1 MSVTLV
7 KINNPFDIRDRDIT
21 SVKLDAAR
29 PFQDF
34 LSEYVHISDELE
46 YHASINGRVFA
57 PDEIPAQLV
66 APGDYVAVCPVLRG
80 GGGNGGKNPLAIL
93 AGIALAAFAFG
104 VVAPGVSG
112 MFGGSAIAGKLAGG
126 ITLMVGGQLISNA
139 FGPKMKESEDTESYR
154 WGSLQPITAQGAVI
168 PITYGTVR
176 TAGQVLNQYIR
187 VDGDTQYMELL
198 LCGGQGHIDEFSDIR
213 INDNPAENFQNVTWD
228 TRPGDNSQTPISGF
242 ENLYDTQYVGVTL
255 KCGNNSKGEED
266 KDIPGEWFVSELEG
280 DSADYLEVTLDF
292 PEGMGWY
299 PETRS
304 GPESHWVKPEFE
316 YSMETAQGSWGSWVP
331 WFIEEF
337 EGATA
342 KPFTRVRRTG
352 KLTSGRY
359 RVRARMLAK
368 DGAHP
373 TKDKNTTVWT
383 SLTTVVESPMVHPGK
398 ALLGIKMQATDQ
410 LNQSTPTVTWRQTR
424 NNVLVY
430 MNGQWQ
436 QKNARNPAWIIY
448 DLCVQA
454 RSLDGTVHVFGE
466 SPERMDLTAFAAWAA
481 WNEQSLGNRG
491 PIVMNLLVDET
502 KDLWQWVNDVAASA
516 RGAVV
521 MRGTKISCI
530 WDQPSEPV
538 QLFSMGNIV
547 AGSFSGEFLSVDG
560 RANAV
565 EISFLNEAKNFE
577 REQITVYGHGFDDA
591 DNRANP
597 VSVELT
603 GITNFD
609 AAWQEGLY
617 RLNQNRYI
625 LRTITFTADIDAI
638 ACQVGDVILVQHD
651 VPRWGQGGRIL
662 SVEGNTVV
670 VDHALELNEGVTY
683 NVMIRRQSDDSILQ
697 RTAAATGS
705 GATTMITISSAAG
718 ISPYDVFAIGEMQAV
733 AKPFR
738 VQEMSR
744 SDDLHITLTCT
755 EYIAALYTEDGVPPI
770 IDYSLPSNRIAGLA
784 LTPGGYYSSTGQW
797 VPELWANWSYRGQKP
812 VAYEVEWKYDQGLW
826 EQRRNTMETTAQ
838 CPLRETVALYSV
850 RVRALY
856 TSAPPSDWVYATS
869 EGVVIG
875 NGIPPDAPTNLTANG
890 LFGFASLEWVNPT
903 NSDLSHIEIWENDK
917 DELMTASLVGQ
928 TRANSFTRML
938 PAGGTKWYWVRAVNY
953 TGQKSDYNSQA
964 GTPCVID
971 PESAEAWITDYL
983 EKNPWLL
990 EALEELNTRIK
1001 PLEINI
1007 HDINLE
1013 LQDINIDLSDIDFK
1027 LANVDITL
1035 KDIDTNITEI
1045 NTDIAEIKEITIP
1058 TIQADLQGQ
1067 ITDNRN
1073 EINQNLATAMDM
1085 IAEGVLRLAD
1095 QADYVGDVFRWAG
1108 MEINPE
1114 EGTVVIRALE
1124 DLKTETGYQ
1133 FSNVEQRLDAQTADI
1148 NLKASRA
1155 YVDESVASIIAAIIA
1170 AEEWK
1175 FNGTLGGWT
1184 AQNATLTAQP
1194 GGMQYVV
1201 TAETPSL
1208 TSPDFSIPG
1217 NVNNIIGL
1225 QFSQTAGAIN
1235 AVIKVQYKTPDHGY
1249 SDSYMRRINVVGD
1262 ISFTRS
1268 VQINM
1273 HELTAGGSDW
1283 KDSTITGIRLFIGAS
1298 VGQEYQINFVNIGQS
1313 SMSDLALQDLELRIT
1328 QAEIDIDGANAAIAL
1343 KADETTV
1350 TALQQ
1355 RLNSAEVRIDGL
1367 NSAIA
1372 LKADQTTVDGVNTR
1386 LQSAEVEIDALNGR
1400 ISQQVIDYEGIQG
1413 QIDDLTAAAI
1423 QNSINEHEGQEERR
1437 IKLALA
1443 RQELNARID
1452 DTNEAVA
1459 NYRLELLAIINENSA
1474 LYESQI
1480 TAVAN
1485 DLSSEVQARE
1495 TLSAKVGQNTAA
1507 IQTEQTARSTA
1518 DEALSNRITTLQ
1530 STVNGNTAAI
1540 QTEQTTRANADTAL
1554 SNRITTMQSTVNS
1567 NTSAIQTEAQ
1577 TRADADTAEA
1587 KARQTLAS
1595 KVSQNTAAIQT
1606 EATTRANADSALS
1619 TRIDTLQST
1628 VNSNTAAIQ
1637 TEAKARAD
1645 ADSAEAQARQT
1656 LATKVNSNTAAI
1668 QTEQTTR
1675 ANADTALSNQI
1686 STLRAS
1692 VNSNT
1697 AAIQAEETARAAADT
1712 AEANARK
1719 TLQTTVDK
1727 NTTAIQT
1734 EETARINADNGLSS
1748 RITSLQTK
1756 VNSNTAEIQTEQQTR
1771 ATADSVLAS
1780 QITTIQAYEGMTAE
1794 ELQAQIDALT
1804 AASFQNSVNEH
1815 EGQEERRIKLALAR
1829 EELSAEIDE
1838 TNRAVS
1844 EYRLQ
1849 LLAVINENSAL
1860 YDRKIQAVADD
1871 LSAEVTSRETLAAT
1885 VGQNTAAI
1893 QTEQTARA
1901 SADSGLAQQISTL
1914 QTKVNGNT
1922 AAIQN
1927 EAKARADA
1935 DTAEVSARQALQTKV
1950 NENTSAIQT
1959 ETEARVNADSGL
1971 SSQISTLQTK
1981 VNNNTVAIQ
1990 DEAKVRAEADKAEAD
2005 ARITLSGKVEDT
2017 SAAIQEE
2024 QRLRIEGD
2032 KASASAITQMK
2043 AQIDEDIKA
2052 AVKKETDARVTSE
2065 SAIVRDVST
2074 IQTTLRDPRTGKGL
2088 IASVQQ
2094 NAQAIANTNGTLETK
2109 YTLKLDSNG
2118 YVVGYQLY
2126 NGGDSKSTFT
2136 LSADSFVVAKPG
2148 STNPRQMLVYDSAS
2162 GMLVLNSLMVNRAAI
2177 KDASVDTLKLAGRSV
2192 TIPVGY
2198 NDFSGISWGTNNSG
2212 VVGVYKPLQVS
2223 NGSSGYANVSVGI
2236 SNVVVNEP
2244 IYIIFSCDLQASIC
2258 TLGFS
2263 FDVKIGS
2270 VSQGGREISSAF
2282 TALKN
2287 ERRSGSFSTSFI
2299 ITPKNSGL
2307 AFIYPYW
2314 RISYTHAANDGSF
2327 NFNHSYIGYFS
2338 LLALQCK
2345 R

>member
-1 MSVTLV
+1 MAKKNRGILYMSVTLV
-7 KINNPFDIRDRDIT
+7 KINNPFDIRDRDIK
-21 SVKLDAAR
+21 SVKLDTAR

-316 YSMETAQGSWGSWVP
+316 YSMETAPGSWGSWVP
-331 WFIEEF
+331 WFVEEF

-662 SVEGNTVV
+662 SVDGNQVV
-670 VDHALELNEGVTY
+670 VDHTLNLDAGVTY

-697 RTAAATGS
+697 RTAASTGS

-812 VAYEVEWKYDQGLW
+812 VSYEVEWKYDQGLW

-856 TSAPPSDWVYATS
+856 TSAPPSDWAYATS

-875 NGIPPDAPTNLTANG
+875 NGIPPDAPTNLRANG
-890 LFGFASLEWVNPT
+890 WFGFASLEWVNPT
-903 NSDLSHIEIWENDK
+903 NADLSHIEVWENDK
-917 DELMTASLVGQ
+917 DELATASIVGQ
-928 TRANSFTRML
+928 TRADSFTRML

-953 TGQKSDYNSQA
+953 TGQKSDYNDQA
-964 GTPCVID
+964 GTPCIVD
-971 PESAEAWITDYL
+971 PESAEAWMTDYI
-983 EKNPWLL
+983 ERNPWIR
-990 EALEELNTRIK
+990 EALEELNTRID

-1027 LANVDITL
+1027 LANVDIKL
-1035 KDIDTNITEI
+1035 KDVD
-1045 NTDIAEIKEITIP
+1045 TDITEIKEITIP

-1108 MEINPE
+1108 MEIDPE

-1225 QFSQTAGAIN
+1225 QFSQTAGTIN

-1298 VGQEYQINFVNIGQS
+1298 VGQEYKINFVNIGQS

-1400 ISQQVIDYEGIQG
+1400 ISQQVLDYEGIQG
-1413 QIDDLTAAAI
+1413 QIDDLTAASI

-1452 DTNEAVA
+1452 NTNEAVA

-1474 LYESQI
+1474 LYEEQI

-1495 TLSAKVGQNTAA
+1495 TLAAKVGQNTAA

-1518 DEALSNRITTLQ
+1518 DEALSNRIT
-1530 STVNGNTAAI
+1530 
-1540 QTEQTTRANADTAL
+1540 
-1554 SNRITTMQSTVNS
+1554 
-1567 NTSAIQTEAQ
+1567 
-1577 TRADADTAEA
+1577 
-1587 KARQTLAS
+1587 
-1595 KVSQNTAAIQT
+1595 
-1606 EATTRANADSALS
+1606 
-1619 TRIDTLQST
+1619 TLQST

-1686 STLRAS
+1686 STLRTT

-1719 TLQTTVDK
+1719 TLQATVDK

-1771 ATADSVLAS
+1771 ANADSALAS
-1780 QITTIQAYEGMTAE
+1780 QITSIQAYDGLTAG

-1885 VGQNTAAI
+1885 VGQNTTAI
-1893 QTEQTARA
+1893 RNEQTTRA
-1901 SADSGLAQQISTL
+1901 NADNALSSQISTL
-1914 QTKVNGNT
+1914 TTKVNGNT

-1927 EAKARADA
+1927 EAKTRADA
-1935 DTAEVSARQALQTKV
+1935 DTAEANARQTLQTKV
-1950 NENTSAIQT
+1950 NANTAAIQT
-1959 ETEARVNADSGL
+1959 ETTARVNADNGL
-1971 SSQISTLQTK
+1971 TSQISTLQTK
-1981 VNNNTVAIQ
+1981 VAQNTAAIQ
-1990 DEAKVRAEADKAEAD
+1990 AEAKARADADKVEAD
-2005 ARITLSGKVEDT
+2005 ARNTLQGKVEQNTAD
-2017 SAAIQEE
+2017 IQDER
-2024 QRLRIEGD
+2024 RLRIQGD
-2032 KASASAITQMK
+2032 EAEATARTQMQAK
-2043 AQIDEDIKA
+2043 INEDIKA
-2052 AVKKETDARVTSE
+2052 AVDKETDARVTSE
-2065 SAIVRDVST
+2065 SVIVSDVST

-2109 YTLKLDSNG
+2109 YTLKLDNNG

-2162 GMLVLNSLMVNRAAI
+2162 GMLVLNSLMVNRASMKEAC
-2177 KDASVDTLKLAGRSV
+2177 VDTLILDKRAV
-2192 TIPVGY
+2192 TIPKGL
-2198 NDFSGISWGTNNSG
+2198 SGIYSPTWGDKTIGTYYYIPAGGGGGNILLAVPQVVAGEPIYLFFTCNISVEMCYVNMQLRIFDAFPYDYNMYMGQSVAAFANEKRTSTFSYSG
-2212 VVGVYKPLQVS
+2212 IITPERSGTIVVMPMWRVGSIYGAVGTSDYKRSYLS
-2223 NGSSGYANVSVGI
+2223 NGSI
-2236 SNVVVNEP
+2236 
-2244 IYIIFSCDLQASIC
+2244 
-2258 TLGFS
+2258 
-2263 FDVKIGS
+2263 
-2270 VSQGGREISSAF
+2270 
-2282 TALKN
+2282 
-2287 ERRSGSFSTSFI
+2287 
-2299 ITPKNSGL
+2299 
-2307 AFIYPYW
+2307 
-2314 RISYTHAANDGSF
+2314 
-2327 NFNHSYIGYFS
+2327 
-2338 LLALQCK
+2338 LALQCK

>member
-7 KINNPFDIRDRDIT
+7 TINNPFDIRDRDIK
-21 SVKLDAAR
+21 SVKLDTAR
-29 PFQDF
+29 PFHDF
-34 LSEYVHISDELE
+34 LSEHVHISDELE

-198 LCGGQGHIDEFSDIR
+198 LCGGQGHIDEFLDIR

-280 DSADYLEVTLDF
+280 DAADYLEVTLDF

-316 YSMETAQGSWGSWVP
+316 YSMETAPGSWGSWVP

-651 VPRWGQGGRIL
+651 VPRWGQGGRVL
-662 SVEGNTVV
+662 SVEGNTVI

-812 VAYEVEWKYDQGLW
+812 VSYEVEWKYDQGLW

-856 TSAPPSDWVYATS
+856 TSAPPSDWAYATS

-875 NGIPPDAPTNLTANG
+875 NGIPPDAPTNLRANG
-890 LFGFASLEWVNPT
+890 WFGFASLEWVNPT
-903 NSDLSHIEIWENDK
+903 NADLSHIEVWENDK
-917 DELMTASLVGQ
+917 DELATASMVGQ
-928 TRANSFTRML
+928 TRADSFTRML

-953 TGQKSDYNSQA
+953 TGQKSDYNDQA
-964 GTPCVID
+964 GTPCIID

-983 EKNPWLL
+983 ERNPWIR
-990 EALEELNTRIK
+990 EALEELNTRID
-1001 PLEINI
+1001 PLEI
-1007 HDINLE
+1007 DI
-1013 LQDINIDLSDIDFK
+1013 QDITLDLDDIDVR
-1027 LANVDITL
+1027 LANVDIKL
-1035 KDIDTNITEI
+1035 ADFDNEI
-1045 NTDIAEIKEITIP
+1045 
-1058 TIQADLQGQ
+1058 ADLQGQ
-1067 ITDNRN
+1067 VTDNRN
-1073 EINQNLATAMDM
+1073 EINNNLATAMDM

-1108 MEINPE
+1108 MEIYPE
-1114 EGTVVIRALE
+1114 DGLVVIRALE
-1124 DLKTETGYQ
+1124 DLKTDTGYQ
-1133 FSNVEQRLDAQTADI
+1133 FSNVEQRLDAQEASI

-1175 FNGTLGGWT
+1175 FSNTLNGWT

-1194 GGMQYVV
+1194 VGMLYAI
-1201 TAETPSL
+1201 TGATPSL

-1225 QFSQTAGAIN
+1225 QFSQTAGTTNAI
-1235 AVIKVQYKTPDHGY
+1235 IKVQYKTAAHGF
-1249 SDSYMRRINVVGD
+1249 SDSYMRRITVVGD
-1262 ISFTRS
+1262 ITFTRS

-1273 HELTAGGSDW
+1273 HDLTAGGDDW
-1283 KDSTITGIRLFIGAS
+1283 KNSTITGIRLLIGS
-1298 VGQEYQINFVNIGQS
+1298 VAGQEYQINFVNIGQS

-1328 QAEIDIDGANAAIAL
+1328 QAEIDIDGANAAISL

-1355 RLNSAEVRIDGL
+1355 RLNSAEVMIDGL

-1372 LKADQTTVDGVNTR
+1372 LKADQTTVEGVNAR

-1400 ISQQVIDYEGIQG
+1400 ISQQVVDYEGLQG
-1413 QIDDLTAAAI
+1413 QIDDLSAASL
-1423 QNSINEHEGQEERR
+1423 QNSINEHDGQEERR
-1437 IKLALA
+1437 LKLALA

-1452 DTNEAVA
+1452 ETNQAVA
-1459 NYRLELLAIINENSA
+1459 TYRLELLAIIDESSAYFGNEIQAIANG
-1474 LYESQI
+1474 L
-1480 TAVAN
+1480 TA
-1485 DLSSEVQARE
+1485 EVQARE
-1495 TLSAKVGQNTAA
+1495 TL
-1507 IQTEQTARSTA
+1507 
-1518 DEALSNRITTLQ
+1518 
-1530 STVNGNTAAI
+1530 
-1540 QTEQTTRANADTAL
+1540 
-1554 SNRITTMQSTVNS
+1554 
-1567 NTSAIQTEAQ
+1567 
-1577 TRADADTAEA
+1577 
-1587 KARQTLAS
+1587 
-1595 KVSQNTAAIQT
+1595 
-1606 EATTRANADSALS
+1606 
-1619 TRIDTLQST
+1619 
-1628 VNSNTAAIQ
+1628 
-1637 TEAKARAD
+1637 
-1645 ADSAEAQARQT
+1645 QAR
-1656 LATKVNSNTAAI
+1656 VNSNTAAI

-1675 ANADTALSNQI
+1675 ASADES
-1686 STLRAS
+1686 
-1692 VNSNT
+1692 
-1697 AAIQAEETARAAADT
+1697 
-1712 AEANARK
+1712 
-1719 TLQTTVDK
+1719 
-1727 NTTAIQT
+1727 
-1734 EETARINADNGLSS
+1734 LSS
-1748 RITSLQTK
+1748 RITSLQSK
-1756 VNSNTAEIQTEQQTR
+1756 VNANTAEIQTEQQTR

-1829 EELSAEIDE
+1829 EEMNAQIDE
-1838 TNRAVS
+1838 ANRAVA

-1860 YDRKIQAVADD
+1860 YDRKIKAVADD
-1871 LSAEVTSRETLAAT
+1871 LSAEVTSREILAAT

-1901 SADSGLAQQISTL
+1901 NADSALSSQITIL
-1914 QTKVNGNT
+1914 QSKVGNNT
-1922 AAIQN
+1922 AAIQA

-1935 DTAEVSARQALQTKV
+1935 DKVEADAR
-1950 NENTSAIQT
+1950 N
-1959 ETEARVNADSGL
+1959 
-1971 SSQISTLQTK
+1971 TLQGK
-1981 VNNNTVAIQ
+1981 VEQNTAAIQ
-1990 DEAKVRAEADKAEAD
+1990 DER
-2005 ARITLSGKVEDT
+2005 
-2017 SAAIQEE
+2017 
-2024 QRLRIEGD
+2024 RLRIQSDE
-2032 KASASAITQMK
+2032 AEATARTQMQAK
-2043 AQIDEDIKA
+2043 INEDIKA
-2052 AVKKETDARVTSE
+2052 AVKEEKDARVTSE
-2065 SAIVRDVST
+2065 SAIVSDVST
-2074 IQTTLRDPRTGKGL
+2074 IQTTLRDPRTGQGL

-2109 YTLKLDSNG
+2109 YTLKLDNNG

-2177 KDASVDTLKLAGRSV
+2177 VDASINTLKLEGRSV
-2192 TIPVGY
+2192 TIPSALSGDSLVTWGKFWPGIVGG
-2198 NDFSGISWGTNNSG
+2198 S
-2212 VVGVYKPLQVS
+2212 YKPIYYY
-2223 NGSSGYANVSVGI
+2223 NSSTEVALNVPNIVAG
-2236 SNVVVNEP
+2236 EP
-2244 IYIIFSCDLQASIC
+2244 VFIFFSCDMTAQIC
-2258 TLGFS
+2258 
-2263 FDVKIGS
+2263 DIGIAIYPYINGYA
-2270 VSQGGREISSAF
+2270 QSAYENPRAF
-2282 TALKN
+2282 AALKN
-2287 ERRSGSFSTSFI
+2287 EIRSGSFACSFRM
-2299 ITPKNSGL
+2299 TPNRSGQL
-2307 AFIYPYW
+2307 SVHPNW
-2314 RISYTHAANDGSF
+2314 RITYTYPSEGY
-2327 NFNHSYIGYFS
+2327 NFNNSYIDHFS
-2338 LLALQCK
+2338 ILVLQCK

>member
-1 MSVTLV
+1 MAKKNRGILYMSVTLV
-7 KINNPFDIRDRDIT
+7 VIKNPFDIRDRDIT
-21 SVKLDAAR
+21 SVKLDAAQS
-29 PFQDF
+29 FQDF
-34 LSEYVHISDELE
+34 LIEHVRIGEDLE

-80 GGGNGGKNPLAIL
+80 DGGNGGKNPLAIL

-104 VVAPGVSG
+104 VVAPGVTG

-139 FGPKMKESEDTESYR
+139 FGPKMKEAEDTESYR

-176 TAGQVLNQYIR
+176 TAGQILNQYIR

-198 LCGGQGHIDEFSDIR
+198 LCGGQGPITEFSDIR
-213 INDNPAENFQNVTWD
+213 INDNPAENFQNVTWE
-228 TRPGDNSQTPISGF
+228 TRSGNNSQTPISGF

-255 KCGNNSKGEED
+255 KCGLNEKGEEE
-266 KDIPGEWFVSELEG
+266 KDTPGEWFTAEVEG
-280 DSADYLEVTLDF
+280 DATDYLEVAFDF
-292 PEGMGWY
+292 PEGLAFW

-304 GPESHWVKPEFE
+304 GPDEKWVEPEFE
-316 YSMETAQGSWGSWVP
+316 YAIQTSPGVWGAWVP
-331 WFIEEF
+331 FFKEEIY
-337 EGATA
+337 GATA
-342 KPFTRVRRTG
+342 KPFTRVKRTE
-352 KLTSGRY
+352 KLTPGKY
-359 RVRARMLAK
+359 RVRGRMSRK
-368 DGAHP
+368 EGIHP
-373 TKDKNTTVWT
+373 TKYKNTTVWT
-383 SLTTVVESPMVHPGK
+383 SLTSIVESPMVHPGK
-398 ALLGIKMQATDQ
+398 ALLGIRMQATDQ
-410 LNQSTPTVTWRQTR
+410 LNGGTPTVTWRQTR
-424 NNVLVY
+424 DNVLVY
-430 MNGQWQ
+430 MNGMWQW
-436 QKNARNPAWIIY
+436 KNARNPAWIIY

-454 RSLDGTVHVFGE
+454 RFLDGTVHVFGE
-466 SPERMDLTAFAAWAA
+466 PPERMDLTAFAAWAA
-481 WNEQSLGNRG
+481 WNEQTLGNRG

-662 SVEGNTVV
+662 SVEGNQVV
-670 VDHALELNEGVTY
+670 VDHTLNLDAGVTY

-697 RTAAATGS
+697 RTATGS
-705 GATTMITISSAAG
+705 GATNMITISSAAG
-718 ISPYDVFAIGEMQAV
+718 LAPYDVFAIGEMQAV

-744 SDDLHITLTCT
+744 SGDLHVTLTCT

-784 LTPGGYYSSTGQW
+784 LTPSGYYSTTGQW

-812 VAYEVEWKYDQGLW
+812 ASYEVEWKYDQGLW
-826 EQRRNTMETTAQ
+826 EQRRNTIETTAQ

-856 TSAPPSDWVYATS
+856 TSAPPSDWVYTTS

-875 NGIPPDAPTNLTANG
+875 NGIPPDAPTNLRANG

-903 NSDLSHIEIWENDK
+903 NSDLSHIEVWENDK

-928 TRANSFTRML
+928 TRANSFTRL
-938 PAGGTKWYWVRAVNY
+938 IPAGGAKWYWLRAVNY
-953 TGQKSDYNSQA
+953 TEQKSDYNSQA

-990 EALEELNTRIK
+990 DALEELNTRIE

-1007 HDINLE
+1007 RDINLE
-1013 LQDINIDLSDIDFK
+1013 LQDINVDLNDIDVK
-1027 LANVDITL
+1027 LANVDIKL
-1035 KDIDTNITEI
+1035 KDVDTDIAEI
-1045 NTDIAEIKEITIP
+1045 NTDITEIKEITIP

-1073 EINQNLATAMDM
+1073 EINQNLSTAMDM

-1217 NVNNIIGL
+1217 SVNNIIGL

-1235 AVIKVQYKTPDHGY
+1235 AAIKVQYKTPNHGY

-1268 VQINM
+1268 VQVNM
-1273 HELTAGGSDW
+1273 HELSAGGHDW
-1283 KDSTITGIRLFIGAS
+1283 KDSTITGIRLFIGSA

-1400 ISQQVIDYEGIQG
+1400 ISQQVLDYEGIQG
-1413 QIDDLTAAAI
+1413 QIDDLTAASL
-1423 QNSINEHEGQEERR
+1423 QNSVNEHEGQEERR

-1459 NYRLELLAIINENSA
+1459 NYRLELLALINENSA
-1474 LYESQI
+1474 LYEAQI

-1485 DLSSEVQARE
+1485 DLSAEVQSRE
-1495 TLSAKVGQNTAA
+1495 TLAAKVGQNTAA

-1554 SNRITTMQSTVNS
+1554 SNRITTLQSTVNS
-1567 NTSAIQTEAQ
+1567 NTAAIQTEAQ

-1606 EATTRANADSALS
+1606 ESTTRANADSALS

-1628 VNSNTAAIQ
+1628 VNNNTAAIQ

-1675 ANADTALSNQI
+1675 ASADTALSNQI
-1686 STLRAS
+1686 STLRTT

-1712 AEANARK
+1712 AETNARK
-1719 TLQTTVDK
+1719 TLQATVNK

-1771 ATADSVLAS
+1771 ANADSALAS
-1780 QITTIQAYEGMTAE
+1780 QITSIQAYDGLTAE

-1815 EGQEERRIKLALAR
+1815 EGQEGRRIKIALAR

-1860 YDRKIQAVADD
+1860 YDRKIQAVAND
-1871 LSAEVTSRETLAAT
+1871 LSAEVKSRETLAAT
-1885 VGQNTAAI
+1885 VGQNTTAI
-1893 QTEQTARA
+1893 RNEQTTRA
-1901 SADSGLAQQISTL
+1901 NADNALSSQISTL
-1914 QTKVNGNT
+1914 TTKVNGNT
-1922 AAIQN
+1922 AAIQT
-1927 EAKARADA
+1927 EAKTRANADTAESNARQTLQTKVNANTAAIQTETNARVNADNGLTSQISTLQTKVGQNTTAIQDEKKARADA
-1935 DTAEVSARQALQTKV
+1935 DTAEANARK
-1950 NENTSAIQT
+1950 
-1959 ETEARVNADSGL
+1959 
-1971 SSQISTLQTK
+1971 TLQSK
-1981 VNNNTVAIQ
+1981 VEDNAAAIQ
-1990 DEAKVRAEADKAEAD
+1990 DEQETRASAVETLAQRIEQIQAVADD
-2005 ARITLSGKVEDT
+2005 N
-2017 SAAIQEE
+2017 SAAIKEE
-2024 QRLRIEGD
+2024 TRVRATENSVMSQNVTDLQTAFNGHT
-2032 KASASAITQMK
+2032 ASIQVNALAVS
-2043 AQIDEDIKA
+2043 DINGKM
-2052 AVKKETDARVTSE
+2052 ETTY
-2065 SAIVRDVST
+2065 T
-2074 IQTTLRDPRTGKGL
+2074 I
-2088 IASVQQ
+2088 
-2094 NAQAIANTNGTLETK
+2094 
-2109 YTLKLDSNG
+2109 KLDNDN
-2118 YVVGYQLY
+2118 YVMGTQLL
-2126 NGGDSKSTFT
+2126 NGGPGQSSFVV
-2136 LSADSFVVAKPG
+2136 SADSFMVVKPG
-2148 STNPRQMLVYDSAS
+2148 STSPRQMMVYDSETGQLA
-2162 GMLVLNSLMVNRAAI
+2162 LNSLMVNRASI
-2177 KDASVDTLKLAGRSV
+2177 KDASVDTLKIDGRAV
-2192 TIPVGY
+2192 TIPK
-2198 NDFSGISWGTNNSG
+2198 GISGDSFVPWGRYHHGVVDVYYPVISRAGSNVSLSIPNMIANQPIFVFCTCNQYCEGASIRYALQFSG
-2212 VVGVYKPLQVS
+2212 VVSGQRVMGEGTTAFARETRLSSFAYSGIVEPV
-2223 NGSSGYANVSVGI
+2223 SSGTLTIGLLWNVR
-2236 SNVVVNEP
+2236 
-2244 IYIIFSCDLQASIC
+2244 QK
-2258 TLGFS
+2258 
-2263 FDVKIGS
+2263 FD
-2270 VSQGGREISSAF
+2270 E
-2282 TALKN
+2282 
-2287 ERRSGSFSTSFI
+2287 
-2299 ITPKNSGL
+2299 
-2307 AFIYPYW
+2307 
-2314 RISYTHAANDGSF
+2314 
-2327 NFNHSYIGYFS
+2327 NFNNSMVQHFGIT
-2338 LLALQCK
+2338 ALQCK